1 MGLSSVKE
9 IITFQALNVGIGE
22 RVQQAQEVGT
32 SLEVD
37 GVQEHGRED
46 RSIHNENIMLER
58 PKD

>member
-37 GVQEHGRED
+37 GVQEQGRED